1 MTVGKTVGVL
11 TQQDI
16 KIKARALLQS
26 CGLYRL
32 PLEVDALASCIGLQV
47 NYTPLDDDY
56 SGLLVI
62 RDGTAVAHINKLHHP
77 NRQRFSLAHE
87 IGHFVLH
94 EEQQTS
100 GESAYVDKSMRLYHR
115 ADREFGQDARMEWQA
130 NVFAAEILMPEQL
143 LRSKIFDEGYDLE
156 DENDVSRLAVVL
168 KVSEQALAIRL
179 TRMKDLLEQIL
190 DVTAFDAPGDKNQ

>member
-1 MTVGKTVGVL
+1 MIAGRHVGVM

-16 KIKARALLQS
+16 KSKAKALLQN

-32 PLEVDALASCIGLQV
+32 PVDVDALASRIDLHV
-47 NYTPLDDDY
+47 NYTNLDDDY

-62 RDGTAVAHINKLHHP
+62 RGGAAIAHINKLHHP

-94 EEQQTS
+94 EQQQTS
-100 GESAYVDKSMRLYHR
+100 GESAYVDKVMRLYHR

-130 NVFAAEILMPEQL
+130 NVFASEILMPEQL
-143 LRSKIFDEGYDLE
+143 LRSKILDEGYDLE
-156 DENDVSRLAVVL
+156 DEADVSRLAVVL

-190 DVTAFDAPGDKNQ
+190 DVTAFDKPFD

>member
-1 MTVGKTVGVL
+1 MTAGRSVGVM

-16 KIKARALLQS
+16 KVKAKTLLQS

-32 PLEVDALASCIGLQV
+32 PLDVDALASCIGLHV
-47 NYTPLDDDY
+47 SYTPLDDDY

-62 RDGTAVAHINKLHHP
+62 RDGSAVAHINKLHHP

-94 EEQQTS
+94 ENQQTS

-115 ADREFGQDARMEWQA
+115 ADRESGQDARMEWQA
-130 NVFAAEILMPEQL
+130 NVFAAEVLMPEQL

-156 DENDVSRLAVVL
+156 DEADVSRLAVVL
-168 KVSEQALAIRL
+168 KVSEQALSIRL
-179 TRMKDLLEQIL
+179 TRMNDLLKQIL
-190 DVTAFDAPGDKNQ
+190 DVTAFDKPFD